1 MATTAADAILDPATW
16 VQGPPDSILDELR
29 ESRPVAL
36 VNPPDGQQPAWLVT
50 RHADVVAVSRDTAT
64 FSSRGGVVVLDD
76 LDPDQLDAR
85 RTMLEEDPP
94 RHTALRRIIHED
106 FTPRAVRAYTDVVQ
120 TLTSIV
126 LDAALPRRRFDFVGH
141 VAQELPIR
149 VIGRLLGVADGHID
163 TLVGL
168 GNRMVSEPPTP
179 DARLLPFGHPAAL
192 EAFDIAATMAAERR
206 RHPTDDVT
214 TRLLNGTV
222 DGRPLTEREFL
233 TMWLLVVIAGNETT
247 RHAISLGL
255 AALLEQPDAL
265 QRWRRDPS
273 LDTTAA
279 EELLRWTTPINWHR
293 RTVTRDTELA
303 GQPLAAGHKVLL
315 SFRAANR
322 DPRVFDRPVELRL
335 DRQPNHHVTF
345 GRGGPHFCL
354 GAHLARLEVR
364 TVMRTLLDR
373 TSDIRLAGAVRR
385 LPSNHFHGLLELPVE
400 VAVEG

>member
-1 MATTAADAILDPATW
+1 MTTAAAALDPEVWAA
-16 VQGPPDSILDELR
+16 GPPDDLLDRLR
-29 ESRPVAL
+29 ETEPVAL
-36 VNPPDGQQPAWLVT
+36 IDAPGRHRPVWIVT

-76 LDPDQLDAR
+76 LDPDQLEAR

-94 RHTALRRIIHED
+94 RHAALRRIVHED

-120 TLTSIV
+120 TLTSTV
-126 LDAALPRRRFDFVGH
+126 FDAALPRRRFDFVAH
-141 VAQELPIR
+141 VAQALPIR
-149 VIGRLLGVADGHID
+149 VIGHMLGVADEHID
-163 TLVGL
+163 ALVGL

-192 EAFDIAATMAAERR
+192 EAFDIAAAMAVDRR

-233 TMWLLVVIAGNETT
+233 TMWLLLVIAGNETT

-255 AALLEQPDAL
+255 AALLERPDVL
-265 QRWRRDPS
+265 HRWRGDPS
-273 LDTTAA
+273 LDATAA
-279 EELLRWTTPINWHR
+279 EELLRWTTPISWHR

-303 GQPLAAGHKVLL
+303 GRPLSAGDKILL

-322 DPRVFDRPVELRL
+322 DPRVFDRPDELRL
-335 DRQPNHHVTF
+335 DREPNHHVTF

-373 TSDIRLAGAVRR
+373 TSDIRLAGTPRR
-385 LPSNHFHGLLELPVE
+385 LASNHFHGLLELPVK
-400 VAVEG
+400 VTVEA